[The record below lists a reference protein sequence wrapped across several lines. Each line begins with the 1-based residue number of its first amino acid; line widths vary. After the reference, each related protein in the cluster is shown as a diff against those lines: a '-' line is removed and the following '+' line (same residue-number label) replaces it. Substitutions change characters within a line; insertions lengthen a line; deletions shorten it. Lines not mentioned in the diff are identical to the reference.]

1 MDFLNTNAEDE
12 KTLERLSSESP
23 IMKKVVAVLRQM
35 SVDEKELYE
44 IEQIQKILLIQ

>member
-23 IMKKVVAVLRQM
+23 IMKKAVAVLCQM